1 MILGLPRRR
10 RVPKQPGMA
19 RVDSTADELSKSEQ
33 EGRVAYHRGRT
44 MRGLFRE
51 DYSSARSAFLSAC
64 QATKCELKAYKN
76 DRYKTRDSVE
86 LITDTARFGSEK
98 AKSVLVLISGTHG
111 VEGFCGSAC
120 QVASIKL
127 GLIDDLPPEVA
138 VIMVHAI
145 NPYGFAYLRRVT
157 EGNVDLNR
165 NCITTFDTVELREFN
180 SDYEALNELL
190 NPVEWRFEKPH
201 VGFDKILEYIR
212 QSGLKRFQAAVSVG
226 QYRHANG
233 LFYGGS
239 ESSWSRTTLE
249 KIIANE
255 LADATNVVVVDYHTG
270 LGRPGRGELISIGG
284 EDSQTYQR
292 AVRLYGKD
300 VKSTKPTKGSEPRVE
315 SVSADVHGS
324 IDALFNGTESLTY
337 VALEFGT
344 VEVLE
349 VLEALR
355 ADNWLYQHGKSNPSL
370 AEEVADDM
378 RKAFYPDSEEWRQSV
393 LHRSAQVLT
402 RALDGVA
409 AQGD

>member
-1 MILGLPRRR
+1 VIYLGGVAKRSDLGWSPSIQR
-10 RVPKQPGMA
+10 PY
-19 RVDSTADELSKSEQ
+19 ELSKS
-33 EGRVAYHRGRT
+33 GRKVESHITRGSN
-44 MRGLFRE
+44 MRGLFPE
-51 DYSSARSAFLSAC
+51 DYPSARSAFLSAC
-64 QATKCELKAYKN
+64 QATNCELKAYKN
-76 DRYKTRDSVE
+76 DRYETRDPVE

-120 QVASIKL
+120 QSAAIKL
-127 GLIDDLPPEVA
+127 GLIDDLPSEMA
-138 VIMVHAI
+138 VFMIHAI
-145 NPYGFAYLRRVT
+145 NPYGFAYSRRVT

-165 NCITTFDTVELREFN
+165 NCVTTFDTVELREFN
-180 SDYEALNELL
+180 PDYEALDELL

-201 VGFDKILEYIR
+201 VGFDKILEYIS
-212 QSGLKRFQAAVSVG
+212 QSGLKRFQSAVSVG

-284 EDSQTYQR
+284 EDSQAYQR

-300 VKSTKPTKGSEPRVE
+300 VRSTKPTKGSESRVE

-355 ADNWLYQHGKSNPSL
+355 AENWFHQHGERNPRL
-370 AEEVADDM
+370 AQKVADDM

-393 LHRSAQVLT
+393 LHRSAQVLA
-402 RALDGVA
+402 RALGGV
-409 AQGD
+409 G